1 MTVVSNPTAGRH
13 GRRKIAAAVAHLESR
28 GIRVSVRETQRKGD
42 AELLARGAAAEHP
55 CAVVAAGGDGTINE
69 VMNGL
74 VGLGVPLGVLPLG
87 TANVFAREIGLPTD
101 PARAAEV
108 VAQGRT
114 TSVHVGTANNRHF
127 LLMAGVGF
135 DAQVVYELPLALKSL
150 LGRLAYVLTGLR
162 VLAFPPRQPLEVDL
176 GGEVVSGFGVIVGN
190 ARHYGGP
197 FQVTPLAGL
206 QLPELD
212 VCIFTRPGSL
222 PLFRYLSAVASGNHL
237 SLADVAYR
245 KSHNLVVRSAKPLH
259 VQADGDLFGKT
270 PLEFRV
276 TENALSVLVPA
287 GPGPRPSPAEEKR

>member
-1 MTVVSNPTAGRH
+1 MLA
-13 GRRKIAAAVAHLESR
+13 RRAAAGNPL
-28 GIRVSVRETQRKGD
+28 
-42 AELLARGAAAEHP
+42 
-55 CAVVAAGGDGTINE
+55 AVVAAGGDGTINE

-87 TANVFAREIGLPTD
+87 TANVFAREIGLPLD
-101 PARAAEV
+101 PALAAEV
-108 VAQGRT
+108 VARGRT
-114 TSVHVGTANNRHF
+114 ATVHVGTANNRHF

-162 VLAFPPRQPLEVDL
+162 VLASPPRRRLEVDL
-176 GGEVVSGFGVIVGN
+176 GGEVIAGFGVIVGN

-212 VCIFTRPGSL
+212 VCIFTRPGALS
-222 PLFRYLSAVASGNHL
+222 LFRYLSAVASGTHL
-237 SLADVAYR
+237 TLTDVAYR
-245 KSHNLVVRSAKPLH
+245 KTCRFAVRSAGPLH
-259 VQADGDLFGKT
+259 VQADGDLSGTT

-276 TENALSVLVPA
+276 TENALPVLVPD
-287 GPGPRPSPAEEKR
+287 GPSPQPLPAEARP